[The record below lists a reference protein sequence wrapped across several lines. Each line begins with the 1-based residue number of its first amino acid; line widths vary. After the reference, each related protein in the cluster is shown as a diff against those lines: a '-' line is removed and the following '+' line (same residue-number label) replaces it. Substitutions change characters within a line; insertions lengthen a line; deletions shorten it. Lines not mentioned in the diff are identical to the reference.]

1 MTLFTKQIFGLLLGL
16 SVATVLH
23 GAAHAQNAPIIR
35 QIQVDGNQRIEESTV
50 RSYLLVQEG
59 DPFDNRRID
68 RSLKSLFATGLFADV
83 SIRQNGDALVV
94 SLVENPVINRIAFE
108 GNLRIEKAD
117 LEREISLRP
126 RVVFTRS
133 KVQKDVRR
141 ILDVY
146 RTNGRFA
153 ATVEP
158 KVIQLDQNRADLVF
172 EINEGKTTEVRKI
185 RFVGNRS
192 ISDSKLRDA
201 IRTKESAFYRFFS
214 SDDVYDPD
222 RLTLDRELLRRHYL
236 RAGYADFKVES
247 AVAELT
253 PDREAFHITFS
264 VSEGQKYDFG
274 EAKLNVNIRG
284 LDPKDLENLVEF
296 ESGETYD
303 NELVDRTIDG
313 LTQEIGTR
321 GFAFV
326 EIRPRINRDR
336 EKRLINVVFEVRE
349 GPRVFVERI
358 NITGNVRTIDK
369 VIRRQF
375 TIVEGDAFNASKLRR
390 SRRRIQNLNFFK
402 SVNVERVAGSTPD
415 KAVINVAV
423 EEQST
428 GSLNLG
434 VGFSTDIGPLADIGI
449 QERNLLGK
457 GQSLNLNLTIAAEKS
472 QINLA
477 FTEPAFLDRDVSAG
491 FDLFHRRRN
500 LQDTSSHNAEETGI
514 TLRAGYPVIEDL
526 RQNWAYTLS
535 TTNITDVDDSA
546 SIFIKS
552 QEGRVYLSQVSHGL
566 FFDTRN
572 SSITPTEGYT
582 LRLSNDVAG
591 LGGTLHYFRN
601 QFSATKFFAL
611 TDDLILSGR
620 GRVGHILGLGE
631 DVRLNDRFFLGGETL
646 RGFATA
652 GVGPRDISTQDS
664 LGGEWVYNGSVE
676 LKFPLGLPTEFGI
689 SGKVFSDF
697 GSTGSVSPSGT
708 NVQDTGAIRAS
719 VGFGIGW
726 VSPFGPISVDLGF
739 PFAKEDLDETETF
752 RVNFG
757 TRF

>member
-1 MTLFTKQIFGLLLGL
+1 MLSGSLLLHG
-16 SVATVLH
+16 TVQ
-23 GAAHAQNAPIIR
+23 AQNSSVIR
-35 QIQVDGNQRIEESTV
+35 QIQIDGNQRIEASTV

-59 DPFDNRRID
+59 DRFDNRRID

-83 SIRQNGDALVV
+83 NIRQQGDALIV

-117 LEREISLRP
+117 LEREITLRP

-158 KVIQLDQNRADLVF
+158 KVIRLDQNRADLVF

-185 RFVGNRS
+185 RFVGNRE
-192 ISDSKLRDA
+192 ISDSNLREA

-236 RAGYADFKVES
+236 REGFADFKVES

-264 VSEGQKYDFG
+264 VSEGEKYDFG
-274 EAKLNVNIRG
+274 DALLNVNIRG
-284 LDPKDLENLVEF
+284 LEPNDLESLVAF
-296 ESGETYD
+296 EAGETYD
-303 NELVDRTIDG
+303 NELVDETIDK

-326 EIRPRINRDR
+326 EVRPRINRDR
-336 EKRLINVVFEVRE
+336 EKRIINVAFEIRE

-358 NITGNVRTIDK
+358 NITGNVRTLDK
-369 VIRRQF
+369 VVRREFQL
-375 TIVEGDAFNASKLRR
+375 VEGDAFNASKLRR

-402 SVNVERVAGSTPD
+402 SVNIERVAGSAPD
-415 KAVINVAV
+415 KAVINVEV

-449 QERNLLGK
+449 SERNLLGR
-457 GQSLNLNLTIAAEKS
+457 GQNLSLNLTIAAEKS

-477 FTEPAFLDRDVSAG
+477 FTEPAFLDRDLSAG

-500 LQDTSSHNAEETGI
+500 LQDTSSHNAEETGL
-514 TLRAGYPVIEDL
+514 TLRSGYPIVEDL
-526 RQNWAYTLS
+526 RQSWAYTLS
-535 TTNITDVDDSA
+535 TTNITDVDNAA

-566 FFDTRN
+566 TFDKRN
-572 SSITPTEGYT
+572 SSVSPTEGYII
-582 LRLSNDVAG
+582 RLSNDVAG
-591 LGGTLHYFRN
+591 LGGTLHYSRN
-601 QFSATKFFAL
+601 QIRAAKFFSIA
-611 TDDLILSGR
+611 DDLILTGR
-620 GRVGHILGLGE
+620 GRLGHILGLGE
-631 DVRLNDRFFLGGETL
+631 DVRLNDRFFLGGESL

-652 GVGPRDISTQDS
+652 GVGPRDSVTQDS
-664 LGGEWVYNGSVE
+664 LGGEWVYNGSIE

-689 SGKVFSDF
+689 SGKLFSDV
-697 GSTGSVSPSGT
+697 GSTGSVNPSGA
-708 NVQDTGAIRAS
+708 NVLDSGAVRAS

-739 PFAKEDLDETETF
+739 PITKENLDETETF